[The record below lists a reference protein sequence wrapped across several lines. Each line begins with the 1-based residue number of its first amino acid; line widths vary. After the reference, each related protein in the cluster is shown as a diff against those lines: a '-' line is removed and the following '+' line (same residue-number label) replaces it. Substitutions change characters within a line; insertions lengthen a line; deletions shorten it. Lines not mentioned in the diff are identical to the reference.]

1 MMKRAFAFGRRLF
14 LFGDQRW
21 NRWERGL
28 EGDFFAL
35 LLFAFLLPFLLWLE
49 LVEAT
54 DDFEAGGEVLIFAF

>member
-28 EGDFFAL
+28 EGDFFA
-35 LLFAFLLPFLLWLE
+35 FLLWLE

-54 DDFEAGGEVLIFAF
+54 DDFKAGGEVLIFAF

>member
-1 MMKRAFAFGRRLF
+1 MKRAFAFGRRLF

-54 DDFEAGGEVLIFAF
+54 DDF

>member
-28 EGDFFAL
+28 E
-35 LLFAFLLPFLLWLE
+35 

-54 DDFEAGGEVLIFAF
+54 DDFEAGSEVLIFAF